1 MDPFQKLLQSI
12 GASGIKRVSGLIDD
26 VVRPRL
32 LVDSQRPIQK
42 SAGVLSRDILERLR
56 FTNKYQQK
64 YQLLHE
70 PIGDFKTDSFSKG
83 QVFPSSPRPVF
94 TPPVFNESG
103 VYPNLNPTQRFLQQ
117 YAPIERSVGTSVA
130 DNYVPIQ
137 RGGLFN
143 RLNSMVMGKPFLSD
157 LPEYGS
163 KLSSGVAN
171 RAGGGM
177 QNVAEALLPKQ
188 AFNSVGGVG
197 GLIQNLNKVTTPMG
211 VVKMGL
217 KIGGPLG
224 GLIDSA
230 QTAYKGSV
238 QQNQLGGLLSPA
250 GAAYGAARMLTGGP
264 FSLLP
269 SIVDNMDKIMPRTSN
284 KDLLQEYAN
293 IKARDQEFKTNR
305 TDAGRY
311 IPGNQQKPI
320 FVKQADA
327 PPRPDLPPADPGL
340 TQAGTLNTGAG
351 TLDQR
356 RAIEERNYRTQ
367 LNNAKQQYATPD
379 PMSPDF
385 QGYPNELAARYG
397 LEQAYGQELRQAGTL
412 VPQLQEAGAGAGM
425 TPENFAAW
433 AKANPGLAVRL
444 LSQGQRN

>member
-1 MDPFQKLLQSI
+1 MNPLEFLNTIKGYGAKAAPRVFQGAIDTVTDPRTYQRLAKDAEKLLGRNLPPQFSGANFGNIPTRATGLINDLVETSGVQRAVQGGMTNRAIQEMAGIAPRLARTATQTAEGLLRAPSIGQGLTRQITTRLPEAAQALDPF
-12 GASGIKRVSGLIDD
+12 ARDYGLT
-26 VVRPRL
+26 REL
-32 LVDSQRPIQK
+32 MK
-42 SAGVLSRDILERLR
+42 
-56 FTNKYQQK
+56 
-64 YQLLHE
+64 
-70 PIGDFKTDSFSKG
+70 
-83 QVFPSSPRPVF
+83 
-94 TPPVFNESG
+94 
-103 VYPNLNPTQRFLQQ
+103 
-117 YAPIERSVGTSVA
+117 
-130 DNYVPIQ
+130 
-137 RGGLFN
+137 
-143 RLNSMVMGKPFLSD
+143 
-157 LPEYGS
+157 
-163 KLSSGVAN
+163 

-177 QNVAEALLPKQ
+177 QDVAESLLPKQ
-188 AFNSVGGVG
+188 AFNPVGGVG

-211 VVKMGL
+211 AVKTGL
-217 KIGGPLG
+217 NIGGPLV
-224 GLIDSA
+224 GLIDLA

-269 SIVDNMDKIMPRTSN
+269 SIVDAMPRTSD

-293 IKARDQEFKTNR
+293 IKARDQEFNTNR

-320 FVKQADA
+320 FVRQADA
-327 PPRPDLPPADPGL
+327 PPPPDLPPADPGL

-356 RAIEERNYRTQ
+356 RAIEERNYKTQ

>member
-1 MDPFQKLLQSI
+1 MNPLQFLNAIKGYGAKAAPQALVDTITDPLTYRKFAVDAEKLLGRNLPPQFAGSNFGNIPTRITGLLNDLSGTSGAQRAVQAAGVNRAIQALNVPNIARTVTQTAEGLLRAPSIGQGLTRQITTRLPEAAQALDPF
-12 GASGIKRVSGLIDD
+12 ARDYGLT
-26 VVRPRL
+26 REL
-32 LVDSQRPIQK
+32 MK
-42 SAGVLSRDILERLR
+42 
-56 FTNKYQQK
+56 
-64 YQLLHE
+64 
-70 PIGDFKTDSFSKG
+70 
-83 QVFPSSPRPVF
+83 
-94 TPPVFNESG
+94 
-103 VYPNLNPTQRFLQQ
+103 
-117 YAPIERSVGTSVA
+117 
-130 DNYVPIQ
+130 
-137 RGGLFN
+137 
-143 RLNSMVMGKPFLSD
+143 
-157 LPEYGS
+157 
-163 KLSSGVAN
+163 

-177 QNVAEALLPKQ
+177 QDVAESLLPKQ
-188 AFNSVGGVG
+188 AFNPVGGVG
-197 GLIQNLNKVTTPMG
+197 GLIQNLNKVTNPLLQSSSI
-211 VVKMGL
+211 VKNIPG
-217 KIGGPLG
+217 IGSLPGFARNM
-224 GLIDSA
+224 LIPA
-230 QTAYKGSV
+230 
-238 QQNQLGGLLSPA
+238 SPA
-250 GAAYGAARMLTGGP
+250 GVAFAVAGLEGSSPQG
-264 FSLLP
+264 F
-269 SIVDNMDKIMPRTSN
+269 DNWRQLGYRSKEDMQNRVNAQTTKEEGS

-293 IKARDQEFKTNR
+293 IKARDQEFNTNR

-311 IPGNQQKPI
+311 IPGDQQKPI

>member
-1 MDPFQKLLQSI
+1 MNPLQFLNAIKGYGAKAAPQALVDTITDPLTYRKFAVDAEKLLGRNLPPQFAGSNFGNIPTRITGLLNDLSGTSGAQRAVQAAGVNRAIQALNVPNIARTVTQTAEGLLRAPSIGQGLTRQITTRLPEAAQALDPF
-12 GASGIKRVSGLIDD
+12 ARDYGLT
-26 VVRPRL
+26 REL
-32 LVDSQRPIQK
+32 MK
-42 SAGVLSRDILERLR
+42 
-56 FTNKYQQK
+56 
-64 YQLLHE
+64 
-70 PIGDFKTDSFSKG
+70 
-83 QVFPSSPRPVF
+83 
-94 TPPVFNESG
+94 
-103 VYPNLNPTQRFLQQ
+103 
-117 YAPIERSVGTSVA
+117 
-130 DNYVPIQ
+130 
-137 RGGLFN
+137 
-143 RLNSMVMGKPFLSD
+143 
-157 LPEYGS
+157 
-163 KLSSGVAN
+163 

-177 QNVAEALLPKQ
+177 QDVAESLLPKQ
-188 AFNSVGGVG
+188 AFNPVGGVG

-211 VVKMGL
+211 AVKTGL
-217 KIGGPLG
+217 NIGGPLV

-269 SIVDNMDKIMPRTSN
+269 SIVDNMDKIMPRTSD

-293 IKARDQEFKTNR
+293 IKARDQEFNTNR

-320 FVKQADA
+320 FVKQVDA

>member
-1 MDPFQKLLQSI
+1 MNPLEFLNTIKGYGAKAAPRVFQGAIDTVTDPRTYQRLAKDAEKLLGRNLPPQFAGANFGNIPTRATGLINDLVETSGVQRAVQGGMTSRAIQEMAGIAPRLARTATQTAEGLLRAPSIGQGLTRQITTRLPEAAQALDPF
-12 GASGIKRVSGLIDD
+12 ARDYGLT
-26 VVRPRL
+26 REL
-32 LVDSQRPIQK
+32 MK
-42 SAGVLSRDILERLR
+42 
-56 FTNKYQQK
+56 
-64 YQLLHE
+64 
-70 PIGDFKTDSFSKG
+70 
-83 QVFPSSPRPVF
+83 
-94 TPPVFNESG
+94 
-103 VYPNLNPTQRFLQQ
+103 
-117 YAPIERSVGTSVA
+117 
-130 DNYVPIQ
+130 
-137 RGGLFN
+137 
-143 RLNSMVMGKPFLSD
+143 
-157 LPEYGS
+157 
-163 KLSSGVAN
+163 

-177 QNVAEALLPKQ
+177 QDVAESLLPKQ
-188 AFNSVGGVG
+188 AFNPVGGVG

-211 VVKMGL
+211 AVKTGL
-217 KIGGPLG
+217 NIGGPLV
-224 GLIDSA
+224 GLIDLA

-269 SIVDNMDKIMPRTSN
+269 SIVDAMPRTSD

-293 IKARDQEFKTNR
+293 IKARDQEFNTNR

-356 RAIEERNYRTQ
+356 RAIEERNYQTQ

>member
-1 MDPFQKLLQSI
+1 MNPLEFLNTIKGYGAKAAPRVFQGAIDTVTDPRTYQRLAKDAEKLLGRNLPPQFSGANFGNIPTRATGLINDLVETSGVQRAVQGGMTSRAIQEMAGIAPRLARTATQTAEGLLRAPSIGQGLTRQITTRLPEAAQALDPF
-12 GASGIKRVSGLIDD
+12 ARDYGLT
-26 VVRPRL
+26 REL
-32 LVDSQRPIQK
+32 MK
-42 SAGVLSRDILERLR
+42 
-56 FTNKYQQK
+56 
-64 YQLLHE
+64 
-70 PIGDFKTDSFSKG
+70 
-83 QVFPSSPRPVF
+83 
-94 TPPVFNESG
+94 
-103 VYPNLNPTQRFLQQ
+103 
-117 YAPIERSVGTSVA
+117 
-130 DNYVPIQ
+130 
-137 RGGLFN
+137 
-143 RLNSMVMGKPFLSD
+143 
-157 LPEYGS
+157 
-163 KLSSGVAN
+163 

-177 QNVAEALLPKQ
+177 QDVAESLLPKQ
-188 AFNSVGGVG
+188 AFNPVGGVG

-211 VVKMGL
+211 AVKTGL
-217 KIGGPLG
+217 NIGGPLV
-224 GLIDSA
+224 GLIDLA

-269 SIVDNMDKIMPRTSN
+269 SIVDNINKIMPRTSD

-293 IKARDQEFKTNR
+293 IKARDQEFNTNR

-320 FVKQADA
+320 FVRQADA

-351 TLDQR
+351 TPDQR
-356 RAIEERNYRTQ
+356 RAIEERNYKTQ

>member
-1 MDPFQKLLQSI
+1 MNPLQFLNAIKGYGAKAAPQALVDTITDPLTYRKFAVDAEKLLGRNLPPQFAGSNFGNIPTRITGLLNDLSGTSGAQRAVQAAGVNRAIQALNVPNIARTVTQTAEGLLRAPSIGQGLTRQITTRLPEAAQALDPF
-12 GASGIKRVSGLIDD
+12 ARDYGLT
-26 VVRPRL
+26 REL
-32 LVDSQRPIQK
+32 MK
-42 SAGVLSRDILERLR
+42 
-56 FTNKYQQK
+56 
-64 YQLLHE
+64 
-70 PIGDFKTDSFSKG
+70 
-83 QVFPSSPRPVF
+83 
-94 TPPVFNESG
+94 
-103 VYPNLNPTQRFLQQ
+103 
-117 YAPIERSVGTSVA
+117 
-130 DNYVPIQ
+130 
-137 RGGLFN
+137 
-143 RLNSMVMGKPFLSD
+143 
-157 LPEYGS
+157 
-163 KLSSGVAN
+163 
-171 RAGGGM
+171 RAGGGR
-177 QNVAEALLPKQ
+177 QDVAESLLPNQ
-188 AFNSVGGVG
+188 AFNPVGGVG
-197 GLIQNLNKVTTPMG
+197 GLIQNLNKVTNPLLQSSSI
-211 VVKMGL
+211 VKNIPG
-217 KIGGPLG
+217 IGSLPGFARNM
-224 GLIDSA
+224 LIPA
-230 QTAYKGSV
+230 
-238 QQNQLGGLLSPA
+238 SPA
-250 GAAYGAARMLTGGP
+250 GVAFAVAGLEGSSPQG
-264 FSLLP
+264 F
-269 SIVDNMDKIMPRTSN
+269 DNWRQLGYRSKEDMQNRVNTQTYKEEGS

-293 IKARDQEFKTNR
+293 IKARDQEFNTNR

-356 RAIEERNYRTQ
+356 RAIEERNYKTQ

>member
-1 MDPFQKLLQSI
+1 MNPLEFLNTIKGYGAKAAPRVFQGAIDTVTDPRTYQRLAKDAEKLLGRNLPPQFSGANFGNIPTRATGLINDLVETSGVQRAVQGGMTNRAIQEMAGIAPRLARTATQTAEGLLRAPSIGQGLTRQITTRLPEAAQALDPF
-12 GASGIKRVSGLIDD
+12 ARDYGLT
-26 VVRPRL
+26 REL
-32 LVDSQRPIQK
+32 MK
-42 SAGVLSRDILERLR
+42 
-56 FTNKYQQK
+56 
-64 YQLLHE
+64 
-70 PIGDFKTDSFSKG
+70 
-83 QVFPSSPRPVF
+83 
-94 TPPVFNESG
+94 
-103 VYPNLNPTQRFLQQ
+103 
-117 YAPIERSVGTSVA
+117 
-130 DNYVPIQ
+130 
-137 RGGLFN
+137 
-143 RLNSMVMGKPFLSD
+143 
-157 LPEYGS
+157 
-163 KLSSGVAN
+163 

-177 QNVAEALLPKQ
+177 QNVAESLLPKQ
-188 AFNSVGGVG
+188 AFNPVGGVG

-211 VVKMGL
+211 AVKTGL
-217 KIGGPLG
+217 NIGGPLV
-224 GLIDSA
+224 GLIDLA

-269 SIVDNMDKIMPRTSN
+269 SIVDAMPRTSD

-293 IKARDQEFKTNR
+293 IKARDQEFNTNR

-320 FVKQADA
+320 FVRQADA
-327 PPRPDLPPADPGL
+327 PPPPDLPPADPGL

-356 RAIEERNYRTQ
+356 RAIEERNYKTQ

>member
-1 MDPFQKLLQSI
+1 MNPLQFLNAIKGYGAKAAPQALVDTITDPLTYRKFAVDAEKLLGRNLPPQFAGSNFGNIPTRITGLLNDLSGTSGAQRAVQAAGVNRAIQALNVPNIARTVTQTAEGLLRAPSIGQGLTRQITTRLPEAAQALDPF
-12 GASGIKRVSGLIDD
+12 ARDYGLT
-26 VVRPRL
+26 REL
-32 LVDSQRPIQK
+32 MK
-42 SAGVLSRDILERLR
+42 
-56 FTNKYQQK
+56 
-64 YQLLHE
+64 
-70 PIGDFKTDSFSKG
+70 
-83 QVFPSSPRPVF
+83 
-94 TPPVFNESG
+94 
-103 VYPNLNPTQRFLQQ
+103 
-117 YAPIERSVGTSVA
+117 
-130 DNYVPIQ
+130 
-137 RGGLFN
+137 
-143 RLNSMVMGKPFLSD
+143 
-157 LPEYGS
+157 
-163 KLSSGVAN
+163 

-177 QNVAEALLPKQ
+177 QDVAESLLPKQ
-188 AFNSVGGVG
+188 AFNPVGGVG

-224 GLIDSA
+224 GLIESA

-250 GAAYGAARMLTGGP
+250 GAAYGAARMFTGGP

-269 SIVDNMDKIMPRTSN
+269 SIVDNMDKIMPRTSD

-293 IKARDQEFKTNR
+293 IKARDQEFNINR
-305 TDAGRY
+305 TDSGRY

-320 FVKQADA
+320 FVKQSDA

-356 RAIEERNYRTQ
+356 RAIEERTYQTQ

>member
-1 MDPFQKLLQSI
+1 MNPLEFLNTIKGYGAKAAPRVFQGAIDTVTDPRTYQRLAKDAEKLLGRNLPPQFSGANFGNIPTRATGLINDLVETSGVQRAVQGGMTSRAIQEMAGIAPRLARTATQTAEGLLRAPSIGQGLTRQITTRLPEAAQALDPF
-12 GASGIKRVSGLIDD
+12 ARDYGLT
-26 VVRPRL
+26 REL
-32 LVDSQRPIQK
+32 MK
-42 SAGVLSRDILERLR
+42 
-56 FTNKYQQK
+56 
-64 YQLLHE
+64 
-70 PIGDFKTDSFSKG
+70 
-83 QVFPSSPRPVF
+83 
-94 TPPVFNESG
+94 
-103 VYPNLNPTQRFLQQ
+103 
-117 YAPIERSVGTSVA
+117 
-130 DNYVPIQ
+130 
-137 RGGLFN
+137 
-143 RLNSMVMGKPFLSD
+143 
-157 LPEYGS
+157 
-163 KLSSGVAN
+163 

-177 QNVAEALLPKQ
+177 QDVAESLLPKQ
-188 AFNSVGGVG
+188 AFNPVGGVG

-211 VVKMGL
+211 AVKTGL
-217 KIGGPLG
+217 NIGGPLV
-224 GLIDSA
+224 GLIDLA

-269 SIVDNMDKIMPRTSN
+269 RIVDDMDKIMPRTSD

-293 IKARDQEFKTNR
+293 IKARDQEFNTNR

-351 TLDQR
+351 TPDQR
-356 RAIEERNYRTQ
+356 RAIEERNYKTQ

>member
-1 MDPFQKLLQSI
+1 MNPLEFLNTIKGYGAKAAPRVFQGAIDTVTDPRTYQRLAKDAEKLLGRNLPPQFSGANFGNIPTRATGLINDLVETSGVQRAVQGGMTSRAIQEMAGIAPRLARTATQTAEGLLRAPSIGQGLTRQITTRLPEAAQALDPF
-12 GASGIKRVSGLIDD
+12 ARDYGLT
-26 VVRPRL
+26 REL
-32 LVDSQRPIQK
+32 MK
-42 SAGVLSRDILERLR
+42 
-56 FTNKYQQK
+56 
-64 YQLLHE
+64 
-70 PIGDFKTDSFSKG
+70 
-83 QVFPSSPRPVF
+83 
-94 TPPVFNESG
+94 
-103 VYPNLNPTQRFLQQ
+103 
-117 YAPIERSVGTSVA
+117 
-130 DNYVPIQ
+130 
-137 RGGLFN
+137 
-143 RLNSMVMGKPFLSD
+143 
-157 LPEYGS
+157 
-163 KLSSGVAN
+163 

-177 QNVAEALLPKQ
+177 QDVAESLLPKQ
-188 AFNSVGGVG
+188 AFNPVGGVG

-211 VVKMGL
+211 AVKTGL
-217 KIGGPLG
+217 NIGGPLV

-269 SIVDNMDKIMPRTSN
+269 SIVDNINKIMPRTSD

-293 IKARDQEFKTNR
+293 IKARDQEFNTNR

-356 RAIEERNYRTQ
+356 RAIEERNYKTQ

>member
-1 MDPFQKLLQSI
+1 MNPLEFLNTIKGYGAKAAPRVFQGAIDTVTDPRTYQRLAKDAEKLLGRNLPPQFSGANFGNIPTRATGLINDLVETSGVQRAVQGGMTNRAIQEMAGIAPRLARTATQTAEGLLRAPSIGQGLTRQITTRLPEAAQALDPF
-12 GASGIKRVSGLIDD
+12 ARDYGLT
-26 VVRPRL
+26 REL
-32 LVDSQRPIQK
+32 MK
-42 SAGVLSRDILERLR
+42 
-56 FTNKYQQK
+56 
-64 YQLLHE
+64 
-70 PIGDFKTDSFSKG
+70 
-83 QVFPSSPRPVF
+83 
-94 TPPVFNESG
+94 
-103 VYPNLNPTQRFLQQ
+103 
-117 YAPIERSVGTSVA
+117 
-130 DNYVPIQ
+130 
-137 RGGLFN
+137 
-143 RLNSMVMGKPFLSD
+143 
-157 LPEYGS
+157 
-163 KLSSGVAN
+163 

-177 QNVAEALLPKQ
+177 QDVAESLLPKQ
-188 AFNSVGGVG
+188 AFNPVGGVG

-211 VVKMGL
+211 AVKTGL
-217 KIGGPLG
+217 NIGGPLV

-269 SIVDNMDKIMPRTSN
+269 SIVDAMPRTSD

-293 IKARDQEFKTNR
+293 IKARDQEFNTNR

-320 FVKQADA
+320 FVRQADA
-327 PPRPDLPPADPGL
+327 PPPPDLPPADPGL

-356 RAIEERNYRTQ
+356 RAIEERNYKTQ

>member
-1 MDPFQKLLQSI
+1 MTSRAIQEMAGIAPRLARTATQTAEGLLRAPSIGQGLTRQITTRLPEAAQALDPF
-12 GASGIKRVSGLIDD
+12 ARDYGLT
-26 VVRPRL
+26 REL
-32 LVDSQRPIQK
+32 MK
-42 SAGVLSRDILERLR
+42 
-56 FTNKYQQK
+56 
-64 YQLLHE
+64 
-70 PIGDFKTDSFSKG
+70 
-83 QVFPSSPRPVF
+83 
-94 TPPVFNESG
+94 
-103 VYPNLNPTQRFLQQ
+103 
-117 YAPIERSVGTSVA
+117 
-130 DNYVPIQ
+130 
-137 RGGLFN
+137 
-143 RLNSMVMGKPFLSD
+143 
-157 LPEYGS
+157 
-163 KLSSGVAN
+163 

-177 QNVAEALLPKQ
+177 QDVAESLLPKQ
-188 AFNSVGGVG
+188 AFNPVGGVG

-211 VVKMGL
+211 AVKTGL
-217 KIGGPLG
+217 NIGGPLV
-224 GLIDSA
+224 GLIDLA

-269 SIVDNMDKIMPRTSN
+269 SIVDNINKIMPRTSD

-293 IKARDQEFKTNR
+293 IKARDQEFNTNR

-320 FVKQADA
+320 FVRQADA

-351 TLDQR
+351 TPDQR
-356 RAIEERNYRTQ
+356 RAIEERNYKTQ

-397 LEQAYGQELRQAGTL
+397 LEQAYGQELRQAYSRK
-412 VPQLQEAGAGAGM
+412 
-425 TPENFAAW
+425 EN
-433 AKANPGLAVRL
+433 
-444 LSQGQRN
+444 

>member
-1 MDPFQKLLQSI
+1 MNPFQKLLQ
-12 GASGIKRVSGLIDD
+12 K
-26 VVRPRL
+26 
-32 LVDSQRPIQK
+32 
-42 SAGVLSRDILERLR
+42 
-56 FTNKYQQK
+56 
-64 YQLLHE
+64 
-70 PIGDFKTDSFSKG
+70 
-83 QVFPSSPRPVF
+83 
-94 TPPVFNESG
+94 
-103 VYPNLNPTQRFLQQ
+103 

-143 RLNSMVMGKPFLSD
+143 RLNSMVTGKSFLSD

-188 AFNSVGGVG
+188 AFNPVGSVG

-211 VVKMGL
+211 AVKTGL
-217 KIGGPLG
+217 KIGGPLV

-269 SIVDNMDKIMPRTSN
+269 SIVDAMPRTSD

-293 IKARDQEFKTNR
+293 IKARDQEFNTNR

-320 FVKQADA
+320 FVRQADA
-327 PPRPDLPPADPGL
+327 PPRPDLPPINPEFML
-340 TQAGTLNTGAG
+340 AGAPNIGAG
-351 TLDQR
+351 TPDQR
-356 RAIEERNYRTQ
+356 RAIEERNYHTQ

>member
-1 MDPFQKLLQSI
+1 MNPLEFLNTIKGYGAKAAPRVFQGAIDTVTDPRTYQRLAKDTEKLLGRNLPPQFAGANFGNIPTRATGLINDLVETSGVQRAVQGGMTNRAIQEMAGIAPRLARTATQTAEGLLRAPSIGQGLTRQITTRLPEAAQALDPF
-12 GASGIKRVSGLIDD
+12 ARDYGLT
-26 VVRPRL
+26 REL
-32 LVDSQRPIQK
+32 MK
-42 SAGVLSRDILERLR
+42 
-56 FTNKYQQK
+56 
-64 YQLLHE
+64 
-70 PIGDFKTDSFSKG
+70 
-83 QVFPSSPRPVF
+83 
-94 TPPVFNESG
+94 
-103 VYPNLNPTQRFLQQ
+103 
-117 YAPIERSVGTSVA
+117 
-130 DNYVPIQ
+130 
-137 RGGLFN
+137 
-143 RLNSMVMGKPFLSD
+143 
-157 LPEYGS
+157 
-163 KLSSGVAN
+163 

-177 QNVAEALLPKQ
+177 QDVAESLLPKQ
-188 AFNSVGGVG
+188 AFNPVGGVG

-211 VVKMGL
+211 AVKTGL
-217 KIGGPLG
+217 NIGGPLV

-269 SIVDNMDKIMPRTSN
+269 SIVDAMPRTSD

-293 IKARDQEFKTNR
+293 IKARDQEFNTNR

-320 FVKQADA
+320 FVRQADA
-327 PPRPDLPPADPGL
+327 PPPPDLPPADPGL

-356 RAIEERNYRTQ
+356 RAIEERNYKTQ

>member
-1 MDPFQKLLQSI
+1 MNPLEFLNTIKGYGAKAAPRVFQGAIDTVTDPRTYQRLAKDAEKLLGRNLPPQFSGANFGNIPTRATGLINDLVETSGVQRAVQGGMTSRAIQEMAGIAPRLARTATQTAEGLLRAPSIGQGLTRQITTRLPEAAQALDPF
-12 GASGIKRVSGLIDD
+12 ARDYGLT
-26 VVRPRL
+26 REL
-32 LVDSQRPIQK
+32 MK
-42 SAGVLSRDILERLR
+42 
-56 FTNKYQQK
+56 
-64 YQLLHE
+64 
-70 PIGDFKTDSFSKG
+70 
-83 QVFPSSPRPVF
+83 
-94 TPPVFNESG
+94 
-103 VYPNLNPTQRFLQQ
+103 
-117 YAPIERSVGTSVA
+117 
-130 DNYVPIQ
+130 
-137 RGGLFN
+137 
-143 RLNSMVMGKPFLSD
+143 
-157 LPEYGS
+157 
-163 KLSSGVAN
+163 

-177 QNVAEALLPKQ
+177 QDVAESLLPKQ
-188 AFNSVGGVG
+188 AFNPVGGVG

-211 VVKMGL
+211 AVKTGL
-217 KIGGPLG
+217 NIGGPLV

-269 SIVDNMDKIMPRTSN
+269 SIVDAMPRTSD

-293 IKARDQEFKTNR
+293 IKARDQEFNTNR

-320 FVKQADA
+320 FVRQADA
-327 PPRPDLPPADPGL
+327 PPPPDLPPADPGL

-356 RAIEERNYRTQ
+356 RAIEERNYKTQ

>member
-1 MDPFQKLLQSI
+1 MNPLEFLNTIKGYGAKAAPRVFQGAIDTVTDPRTYQRLAKDAEKLLGRNLPPQFAGANFGNIPTRATGLINDLVETSGVQRAVQGGMTSRAIQEMAGIAPRLARTATQTAEGLLRAPSIGQGLTRQITTRLPEAAQALDPF
-12 GASGIKRVSGLIDD
+12 ARDYGLT
-26 VVRPRL
+26 REL
-32 LVDSQRPIQK
+32 MK
-42 SAGVLSRDILERLR
+42 
-56 FTNKYQQK
+56 
-64 YQLLHE
+64 
-70 PIGDFKTDSFSKG
+70 
-83 QVFPSSPRPVF
+83 
-94 TPPVFNESG
+94 
-103 VYPNLNPTQRFLQQ
+103 
-117 YAPIERSVGTSVA
+117 
-130 DNYVPIQ
+130 
-137 RGGLFN
+137 
-143 RLNSMVMGKPFLSD
+143 
-157 LPEYGS
+157 
-163 KLSSGVAN
+163 

-177 QNVAEALLPKQ
+177 QDVAESLLPKQ
-188 AFNSVGGVG
+188 AFNPVGGVG

-211 VVKMGL
+211 AVKTGL
-217 KIGGPLG
+217 NIGGPLV

-269 SIVDNMDKIMPRTSN
+269 SIVDAMPRTSD

-293 IKARDQEFKTNR
+293 IKARDQEFNTNR

-320 FVKQADA
+320 FVRQADA
-327 PPRPDLPPADPGL
+327 PPPPDLPPADPGL

-356 RAIEERNYRTQ
+356 RAIEERNYKTQ

>member
-1 MDPFQKLLQSI
+1 MNPLQFLNAIKGYGAKAAPRVFQGAIDTVTDPRTYQRLAKDTEKLLGRNLPPQFSGANFGNIPTRATGLINDLVETSGVQRAVQGGMTSRAIQEMAGIAPRLARTATQTAEGLLRAPSIGQGLTRQITTRLPEAAQALDPF
-12 GASGIKRVSGLIDD
+12 ARDYGLT
-26 VVRPRL
+26 REL
-32 LVDSQRPIQK
+32 MK
-42 SAGVLSRDILERLR
+42 
-56 FTNKYQQK
+56 
-64 YQLLHE
+64 
-70 PIGDFKTDSFSKG
+70 
-83 QVFPSSPRPVF
+83 
-94 TPPVFNESG
+94 
-103 VYPNLNPTQRFLQQ
+103 
-117 YAPIERSVGTSVA
+117 
-130 DNYVPIQ
+130 
-137 RGGLFN
+137 
-143 RLNSMVMGKPFLSD
+143 
-157 LPEYGS
+157 
-163 KLSSGVAN
+163 

-177 QNVAEALLPKQ
+177 QDVAESLLPKQ
-188 AFNSVGGVG
+188 AFNPVGGVG

-211 VVKMGL
+211 AVKTGL
-217 KIGGPLG
+217 NIGGPLV

-269 SIVDNMDKIMPRTSN
+269 SIVDAMPRTSD

-293 IKARDQEFKTNR
+293 IKARDQEFNTNR

-320 FVKQADA
+320 FVRQADA
-327 PPRPDLPPADPGL
+327 PPPPDLPPADPGL

-356 RAIEERNYRTQ
+356 RAIEERNYKTQ

>member
-1 MDPFQKLLQSI
+1 MNPLQFLNAIKGYGAKAAPRVFQGAIDTVTDPRTYQRLAKDAEKLLGRNLPPQFSGANFGNIPTRATGLINDLVETSGVQRAVQGGMTSRAIQEMAGIAPRLARTATQTAEGLLRAPSIGQGLTRQITTRLPEAAQALDPF
-12 GASGIKRVSGLIDD
+12 ARDYGLT
-26 VVRPRL
+26 REL
-32 LVDSQRPIQK
+32 MK
-42 SAGVLSRDILERLR
+42 
-56 FTNKYQQK
+56 
-64 YQLLHE
+64 
-70 PIGDFKTDSFSKG
+70 
-83 QVFPSSPRPVF
+83 
-94 TPPVFNESG
+94 
-103 VYPNLNPTQRFLQQ
+103 
-117 YAPIERSVGTSVA
+117 
-130 DNYVPIQ
+130 
-137 RGGLFN
+137 
-143 RLNSMVMGKPFLSD
+143 
-157 LPEYGS
+157 
-163 KLSSGVAN
+163 

-177 QNVAEALLPKQ
+177 QDVAESLLPKQ
-188 AFNSVGGVG
+188 AFNPVGGVG

-211 VVKMGL
+211 AVKTGL
-217 KIGGPLG
+217 NIGGPLV

-250 GAAYGAARMLTGGP
+250 GAANGAARTLTGGP

-269 SIVDNMDKIMPRTSN
+269 SIVDAMPRTSD

-293 IKARDQEFKTNR
+293 IKARDQEFNTNR

-351 TLDQR
+351 TPDQR
-356 RAIEERNYRTQ
+356 RAIEERNYKTQ

>member
-1 MDPFQKLLQSI
+1 MNPLEFLNTIKGYGAKAAPRVFQGAIDTVTDPRTYQRLAKDAEKLLGRNLPPQFSGANFGNIPTRATGLINDLVETSGVQRAVQGGMTSRAIQEMAGIAPRLARTATQTAEGLLRAPSIGQGLTRQITTRLPEAAQALDPF
-12 GASGIKRVSGLIDD
+12 ARDYGLT
-26 VVRPRL
+26 REL
-32 LVDSQRPIQK
+32 MK
-42 SAGVLSRDILERLR
+42 
-56 FTNKYQQK
+56 
-64 YQLLHE
+64 
-70 PIGDFKTDSFSKG
+70 
-83 QVFPSSPRPVF
+83 
-94 TPPVFNESG
+94 
-103 VYPNLNPTQRFLQQ
+103 
-117 YAPIERSVGTSVA
+117 
-130 DNYVPIQ
+130 
-137 RGGLFN
+137 
-143 RLNSMVMGKPFLSD
+143 
-157 LPEYGS
+157 
-163 KLSSGVAN
+163 

-177 QNVAEALLPKQ
+177 QDVAESLLPKQ
-188 AFNSVGGVG
+188 AFNPVGGVG

-211 VVKMGL
+211 AVKTGL
-217 KIGGPLG
+217 NIGGPLV
-224 GLIDSA
+224 GLIDLA

-269 SIVDNMDKIMPRTSN
+269 SIVDDMDKIMPRTSD

-293 IKARDQEFKTNR
+293 IKARDQEFNTNR

-327 PPRPDLPPADPGL
+327 PPRPDLPPADSGL

-351 TLDQR
+351 TPDQR
-356 RAIEERNYRTQ
+356 RAIEERNYKTQ

>member
-1 MDPFQKLLQSI
+1 MNPLEFLNTIKGYGAKAAPRVFQGAIDTVTDPRTYQRLAKDAEKLLGRNLPPQFSGANFGNIPTRATGLINDLVETSGVQRAVQGGMTNRAIQEMAGIAPRLARTATQTAEGLLRAPSIGQGLTRQITTRLPEAAQALDPF
-12 GASGIKRVSGLIDD
+12 ARDYGLT
-26 VVRPRL
+26 REL
-32 LVDSQRPIQK
+32 MK
-42 SAGVLSRDILERLR
+42 
-56 FTNKYQQK
+56 
-64 YQLLHE
+64 
-70 PIGDFKTDSFSKG
+70 
-83 QVFPSSPRPVF
+83 
-94 TPPVFNESG
+94 
-103 VYPNLNPTQRFLQQ
+103 
-117 YAPIERSVGTSVA
+117 
-130 DNYVPIQ
+130 
-137 RGGLFN
+137 
-143 RLNSMVMGKPFLSD
+143 
-157 LPEYGS
+157 
-163 KLSSGVAN
+163 

-177 QNVAEALLPKQ
+177 QDVAESLLPKQ
-188 AFNSVGGVG
+188 AFNPVGGVG

-211 VVKMGL
+211 AVKTGL
-217 KIGGPLG
+217 NIGGPLV
-224 GLIDSA
+224 GLIDLA

-269 SIVDNMDKIMPRTSN
+269 SIVDAMPRTSD

-293 IKARDQEFKTNR
+293 IKARDQEFNTNR

-320 FVKQADA
+320 FVRQADA
-327 PPRPDLPPADPGL
+327 PPPPDLPPADPGL

-356 RAIEERNYRTQ
+356 RAIEERNYHTQ

>member
-1 MDPFQKLLQSI
+1 MNPLEFLNTIKGYGAKAAPRVFQGTIDTVTDPRTYQRLAKDAEKLLGRNLPPQFSGANFGNIPTRATGLINDLVETSGVQRAVQGGMTNRAIQEMAGIAPRLARTATQTAEGLLRAPSIGQGLTRQITTRLPEAAQALDPF
-12 GASGIKRVSGLIDD
+12 ARDYGLT
-26 VVRPRL
+26 REL
-32 LVDSQRPIQK
+32 MK
-42 SAGVLSRDILERLR
+42 
-56 FTNKYQQK
+56 
-64 YQLLHE
+64 
-70 PIGDFKTDSFSKG
+70 
-83 QVFPSSPRPVF
+83 
-94 TPPVFNESG
+94 
-103 VYPNLNPTQRFLQQ
+103 
-117 YAPIERSVGTSVA
+117 
-130 DNYVPIQ
+130 
-137 RGGLFN
+137 
-143 RLNSMVMGKPFLSD
+143 
-157 LPEYGS
+157 
-163 KLSSGVAN
+163 

-177 QNVAEALLPKQ
+177 QDVAESLLPKQ
-188 AFNSVGGVG
+188 AFNPVGGVG

-211 VVKMGL
+211 VVKTGL
-217 KIGGPLG
+217 NIGGPLV

-269 SIVDNMDKIMPRTSN
+269 SIVDNMDKIMPRTSD

-293 IKARDQEFKTNR
+293 IKARDQEFNTNR

-356 RAIEERNYRTQ
+356 RAIEERNYKTQ

-425 TPENFAAW
+425 TPENFATW

>member
-1 MDPFQKLLQSI
+1 MNPLEFLNTIKGYGAKAAPRVFQGAIDTVTDPRTYQRLAKDAEKLLGRNLPPQFSGANFGNIPTRATGLINDLVETSGVQRAVQGGMTNRAIQEMAGIAPRLARTATQTAEGLLRAPSIGQGLTRQITTRLPEAAQALDPF
-12 GASGIKRVSGLIDD
+12 ARDYGLT
-26 VVRPRL
+26 REL
-32 LVDSQRPIQK
+32 MK
-42 SAGVLSRDILERLR
+42 
-56 FTNKYQQK
+56 
-64 YQLLHE
+64 
-70 PIGDFKTDSFSKG
+70 
-83 QVFPSSPRPVF
+83 
-94 TPPVFNESG
+94 
-103 VYPNLNPTQRFLQQ
+103 
-117 YAPIERSVGTSVA
+117 
-130 DNYVPIQ
+130 
-137 RGGLFN
+137 
-143 RLNSMVMGKPFLSD
+143 
-157 LPEYGS
+157 
-163 KLSSGVAN
+163 

-177 QNVAEALLPKQ
+177 QDVAESLLPKQ
-188 AFNSVGGVG
+188 AFNPVGGVG

-211 VVKMGL
+211 AVKTGL
-217 KIGGPLG
+217 NIGGQLV

-269 SIVDNMDKIMPRTSN
+269 SIVDAMPRTSD

-293 IKARDQEFKTNR
+293 IKARDQEFNTNR

-356 RAIEERNYRTQ
+356 RAIEERNYHTQ

>member
-1 MDPFQKLLQSI
+1 MNPLQFLNAIKGYGAKAAPRVFQGAIDTVTDPRTYQRLAKDAEKLLGRNLPPQFSGANFGNIPTRATGLINDLVETSGVQRAVQGGMTSRAIQEMAGIAPRLARTATQTAEGLLRAPSIGQGLTRQITTRLPEAAQALDPF
-12 GASGIKRVSGLIDD
+12 ARDYGLT
-26 VVRPRL
+26 REL
-32 LVDSQRPIQK
+32 MK
-42 SAGVLSRDILERLR
+42 
-56 FTNKYQQK
+56 
-64 YQLLHE
+64 
-70 PIGDFKTDSFSKG
+70 
-83 QVFPSSPRPVF
+83 
-94 TPPVFNESG
+94 
-103 VYPNLNPTQRFLQQ
+103 
-117 YAPIERSVGTSVA
+117 
-130 DNYVPIQ
+130 
-137 RGGLFN
+137 
-143 RLNSMVMGKPFLSD
+143 
-157 LPEYGS
+157 
-163 KLSSGVAN
+163 

-177 QNVAEALLPKQ
+177 QDVAESLLPKQ
-188 AFNSVGGVG
+188 AFNPVGGVG

-211 VVKMGL
+211 AVKTGL
-217 KIGGPLG
+217 NIGGPLV
-224 GLIDSA
+224 GLIDLA

-269 SIVDNMDKIMPRTSN
+269 SIVDAMPRTSD

-293 IKARDQEFKTNR
+293 IKARDQEFNTNR

-356 RAIEERNYRTQ
+356 RAIEERNYKTQ

>member
-1 MDPFQKLLQSI
+1 MNPLEFLNTIKGYGAKAAPRVFQGAIDTVTDPRTYQRLAKDTEKLLGRNLPPQFAGANFGNIPTRATGLINDLVETSGVQRAVQGGMTSRAIQEMAGIAPRLARTATQTAEGLLRAPSIGQGLTRQITTRLPEAAQALDPF
-12 GASGIKRVSGLIDD
+12 ARDYGLT
-26 VVRPRL
+26 REL
-32 LVDSQRPIQK
+32 MK
-42 SAGVLSRDILERLR
+42 
-56 FTNKYQQK
+56 
-64 YQLLHE
+64 
-70 PIGDFKTDSFSKG
+70 
-83 QVFPSSPRPVF
+83 
-94 TPPVFNESG
+94 
-103 VYPNLNPTQRFLQQ
+103 
-117 YAPIERSVGTSVA
+117 
-130 DNYVPIQ
+130 
-137 RGGLFN
+137 
-143 RLNSMVMGKPFLSD
+143 
-157 LPEYGS
+157 
-163 KLSSGVAN
+163 

-177 QNVAEALLPKQ
+177 QDVAESLLPKQ
-188 AFNSVGGVG
+188 AFNPVGGVG

-211 VVKMGL
+211 AVKTGL
-217 KIGGPLG
+217 NIGGPLV

-269 SIVDNMDKIMPRTSN
+269 SIVDAMPRTSD

-293 IKARDQEFKTNR
+293 IKARDQEFNTNR

-320 FVKQADA
+320 FVRQADA
-327 PPRPDLPPADPGL
+327 PPPPDLPPADPGL

-356 RAIEERNYRTQ
+356 RAIEERNYKTQ